1 MIKQTDTTH
10 KYGTV
15 VIIGP
20 SRKILKKFEK
30 ICILFRKKIV
40 NECIPVLSLCWL
52 MLTNLISN
60 STSVDSGVN
69 YGIDRVHPRNPPP
82 ESTPGIH
89 PRNPP
94 PEFRG
99 LAPGRGRKQKYR
111 PRHYVLY
118 RFIH

>member
-1 MIKQTDTTH
+1 
-10 KYGTV
+10 
-15 VIIGP
+15 
-20 SRKILKKFEK
+20 
-30 ICILFRKKIV
+30 
-40 NECIPVLSLCWL
+40 

-82 ESTPGIH
+82 ESTPGI
-89 PRNPP
+89 PGATPGIPGAGPP

-111 PRHYVLY
+111 PRHSGG
-118 RFIH
+118 